1 MATTKLIS
9 SYESDLETLNMMVE
23 QAKTL
28 RSSQSSSPQLTIG
41 LDSLV
46 RLAEKLKLLTIL
58 VKFALSRLLSE
69 PAGLIVAQMVTRG
82 FQLFDE
88 GKRFSKKDPLNRSV
102 RAKYDHKLGYDG
114 DSLDEFSAKSG
125 KRHKSLHPDAVR
137 RDKFI
142 RRTNS
147 HMTNMY
153 NILYETFRKYNPF
166 SNVQLEKHP
175 FPPFH
180 L

>member
-69 PAGLIVAQMVTRG
+69 PAG
-82 FQLFDE
+82 
-88 GKRFSKKDPLNRSV
+88 
-102 RAKYDHKLGYDG
+102 
-114 DSLDEFSAKSG
+114 
-125 KRHKSLHPDAVR
+125 
-137 RDKFI
+137 
-142 RRTNS
+142 
-147 HMTNMY
+147 
-153 NILYETFRKYNPF
+153 
-166 SNVQLEKHP
+166 
-175 FPPFH
+175 
-180 L
+180 